1 LALTNID
8 HVQQPVQ
15 IIVSEFGLDEITVAD
30 RSEGSSSDSGRQTVK
45 VVIDNTIERA
55 RNKICEEA
63 VQKVL
68 YMYVLCIP
76 YFPAYKTHRPIKRT
90 LIFSLEILEKIMM
103 NVF

>member
-1 LALTNID
+1 MD

-15 IIVSEFGLDEITVAD
+15 ITVSEFGLDEITAAD
-30 RSEGSSSDSGRQTVK
+30 RSKGSSSDSGTQTVK

-68 YMYVLCIP
+68 YIWLILSELTVQIHSHV
-76 YFPAYKTHRPIKRT
+76 PACLFHMVSFR
-90 LIFSLEILEKIMM
+90 
-103 NVF
+103 